1 MFNHSAQPAASRSP
15 LRRAALPAVLALSAV
30 LAAPAAFAQGAY
42 QSPPAPNSSQ
52 SMPQSPN
59 STPRGARTLR
69 RGSTGIERMGTIGT
83 TRVQPQGSA
92 QVGTAAASSPRAPAP
107 R

>member
-1 MFNHSAQPAASRSP
+1 MSNYSAQPAASRSP
-15 LRRAALPAVLALSAV
+15 LRRAALPAILALSAA

-69 RGSTGIERMGTIGT
+69 RGATGVERMGTVGT
-83 TRVQPQGSA
+83 TRVQPRGPSQG
-92 QVGTAAASSPRAPAP
+92 GTASYR
-107 R
+107 

>member
-1 MFNHSAQPAASRSP
+1 MFNHSAQPVASPSP
-15 LRRAALPAVLALSAV
+15 LRLAALPAILALSAV

-69 RGSTGIERMGTIGT
+69 RGSTGIERMGSIGT

-92 QVGTAAASSPRAPAP
+92 QGGTAMAPSPRAPVS